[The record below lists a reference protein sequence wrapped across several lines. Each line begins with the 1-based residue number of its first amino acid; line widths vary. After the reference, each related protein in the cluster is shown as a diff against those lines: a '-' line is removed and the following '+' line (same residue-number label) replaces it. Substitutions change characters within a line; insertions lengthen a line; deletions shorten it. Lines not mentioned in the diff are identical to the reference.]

1 MARSR
6 NALDLLRRD
15 HEQVQKLFER
25 FEKAKGEAGQ
35 RELSEKI
42 VDALRTHT
50 RIEEEVFYPCLLD
63 ATGRE
68 DLFQE
73 ATIEHQT
80 VSDLLDQLSGEDPGT
95 PRFKAMVQ
103 VLGEYVS
110 HHVREE
116 EEEIFPEVEQ
126 ADVDLDELGK
136 LLQESRKNE
145 GDAGDRKA
153 SKGKSAAAA
162 KDGGKSRAES
172 GDKGKGK
179 GKGKDQDEDKPRDRG
194 RKGKAD
200 RGREDDAKDAAE
212 QEREDERFLE
222 KHGDELSRSTQRA
235 YWIHSPDDKPE
246 RDGQTLATRSAD
258 VIRAWAEAR
267 GGRPATTPRGDPERP
282 RVLRFDFPGYDKG
295 LQPVSWEAWLGTFEE
310 RGLVFLYQ
318 ETMKAGNQSNFFR
331 LDSPERED
339 G

>member
-6 NALDLLRRD
+6 NALEILHRD

-25 FEKAKGEAGQ
+25 FEKAKGEARQ
-35 RELSEKI
+35 RELCEKI
-42 VDALRTHT
+42 IDELRTHA
-50 RIEEEVFYPCLLD
+50 RIEEQVFYPRMLD

-73 ATIEHQT
+73 ATIEHAT
-80 VSDLLDQLSGEDPGT
+80 VSDLLDQLSDEDAGT

-103 VLGEYVS
+103 VLSEYVA

-116 EEEIFPEVEQ
+116 EEEIFPEVEK

-136 LLQESRKNE
+136 LLEECRKE
-145 GDAGDRKA
+145 GNDGDRSGRTRKGEERAGDDKDREA
-153 SKGKSAAAA
+153 KGKSER
-162 KDGGKSRAES
+162 KN
-172 GDKGKGK
+172 
-179 GKGKDQDEDKPRDRG
+179 DEDKG
-194 RKGKAD
+194 REKVGGKAGKRKHD
-200 RGREDDAKDAAE
+200 DDAD
-212 QEREDERFLE
+212 QEKEDERFLRE
-222 KHGDELSRSTQRA
+222 HGDELSRSTQRA
-235 YWIHSPDDKPE
+235 KWIHSKDDKPD
-246 RDGQTLATRSAD
+246 RDGQTLATRSGE

-267 GGRPATTPRGDPERP
+267 GGRPATTPGGDVERP
-282 RVLRFDFPGYDKG
+282 RVLRFDFPDYDKD

-310 RGLVFLYQ
+310 RELVFLYQ